1 MIRSMTGFARQD
13 SQQDWGSLIWEV
25 RSLNHRYLEVSV
37 RLPEELRQLEAAVRE
52 KVSQMLNRGKVEC
65 NLRFVRLPGSLSNTR
80 LNREHA
86 NRFVRLHSEAVEL
99 LHDSSSLR
107 PLELLSWPGVV
118 EEIEEDLGSVRELA
132 LTLFSD
138 ALSELVDNRQREGD
152 SLKSIVQSRCHSIN
166 DIVAEMVKLLPD
178 IRQHARQRLQDRL
191 QELDSEY
198 DQARFEQEV
207 VIQLHK
213 MDVDEELDR
222 LQTHIKEVLD
232 VLERDEPIG
241 RRLDFLMQELNRE
254 ANTLGSKS
262 ISITSTAAAVDLK
275 VLIEQM
281 REQIQNI
288 E

>member
-1 MIRSMTGFARQD
+1 MIKSMTGFARTD
-13 SQQDWGSLIWEV
+13 SQQDWGSLVWEI

-37 RLPEELRQLEAAVRE
+37 RLPEEMRQLEAAVRE
-52 KVSQMLNRGKVEC
+52 QVARLLNRGKVEC
-65 NLRFVRLPGSLSNTR
+65 NLRFVRLPGALCGMQ
-80 LNREHA
+80 LNKEHA
-86 NRFVRLHSEAVEL
+86 DRFIGLHAEAAEI
-99 LHDSSSLR
+99 LHDSSSLQ
-107 PLELLSWPGVV
+107 PMQLLKWPGVV
-118 EEIEEDLGSVRELA
+118 EEVEEDLGSVRELA
-132 LTLFSD
+132 LSLFSQAISD
-138 ALSELVDNRQREGD
+138 LVENRQREGE
-152 SLKSIVQSRCHSIN
+152 SLKAIVQSRCQNIEG
-166 DIVAEMVKLLPD
+166 IVSKMAQRLPD
-178 IRQHARQRLQDRL
+178 IREHAKQRLHDRL
-191 QELDSEY
+191 SELDVDI
-198 DQARFEQEV
+198 DQTRFEQEV

-222 LQTHIKEVLD
+222 LQTHVKEVLD

-262 ISITSTAAAVDLK
+262 ISVESTAAAVDLK

>member
-1 MIRSMTGFARQD
+1 MIKSMTGFARTD
-13 SQQDWGSLIWEV
+13 SQQDWGSLVWEI

-37 RLPEELRQLEAAVRE
+37 RLPEEMRQLEAAVRE
-52 KVSQMLNRGKVEC
+52 QVAKLLNRGKVEC
-65 NLRFVRLPGSLSNTR
+65 NLRFVRLPGALCGMQ

-86 NRFVRLHSEAVEL
+86 DRFVHLHAEAAEL
-99 LHDSSSLR
+99 LHDSSSLQ
-107 PLELLSWPGVV
+107 PMQLLKWPGVV
-118 EEIEEDLGSVRELA
+118 EEVEEDLGSVRELA
-132 LTLFSD
+132 LSLFVQAISD
-138 ALSELVDNRQREGD
+138 LVENRQREGE
-152 SLKSIVQSRCHSIN
+152 SLKEIVQSRCQNIEA
-166 DIVAEMVKLLPD
+166 IVSKMAQRLPD
-178 IRQHARQRLQDRL
+178 IREHAKQRLQDRL
-191 QELDSEY
+191 SELDVDV

-222 LQTHIKEVLD
+222 LQTHVKEVLD
-232 VLERDEPIG
+232 VLGRDEPIG

-262 ISITSTAAAVDLK
+262 ISVESTAAAVDLK